1 MSRPRIRVLVTA
13 VGGDLGQALV
23 KSLRVGEVQFE
34 IWGCDVDPSGVGA
47 AFVSSYQAVPLASD
61 AAYVA
66 AIDAICKV
74 HRIEAVIPGS
84 EAEIFALAR
93 QPGLRL
99 PSGAVVV
106 CQPHEWLQTY
116 GDKLLC
122 MRALQHHLDLAA
134 FADGADPADL
144 KRLTDSV
151 GFPLVV
157 KPRRSS
163 GSRAIFLVHT
173 ADELTGCVAEHPDSV
188 VQQFIDD
195 REGEFSVGV
204 FACDAFTEV
213 LAFRRE
219 LNSVSCSW
227 FAETSRDQAVSEYA
241 LRFAQKSK
249 LRGSANIQVRKHAGV
264 VQLLEVNPRFS
275 SLVAARAL
283 CGFRDAEWSVRM
295 ALDSP
300 LPARP
305 GSYRQIRFRRFFDE
319 LVDLGDGYRAV
330 TEWLPNHAKAT
341 GVTGI
346 DSARDLHT
354 KVVNQ
359 PGARSWVKSK

>member
-1 MSRPRIRVLVTA
+1 MSRPPIRVLVTA

-23 KSLRVGEVQFE
+23 KSLRIGEARFE
-34 IWGCDVDPSGVGA
+34 LWGCDADPSGIGA

-61 AAYVA
+61 PAYVS
-66 AIDAICKV
+66 AIDEICKV

-84 EAEIFALAR
+84 EAEIFVLAR

-106 CQPHEWLQTY
+106 CQPQEWLQTY

-122 MRALQHHLDLAA
+122 MRALQQRLELAA
-134 FADGADPADL
+134 FADAADPTDL
-144 KRLTDSV
+144 KRLIDSV

-163 GSRAIFLVHT
+163 GSRAIFLVRS
-173 ADELTGCVAEHPDSV
+173 ADELAGCIAEHPDSV
-188 VQQFIDD
+188 VQQFIDQD
-195 REGEFSVGV
+195 EGEFSVGV

-227 FAETSRDQAVSEYA
+227 FAETSRDQAVCGYA
-241 LRFAQKSK
+241 LSFARESK
-249 LRGSANIQVRKHAGV
+249 LRGSANIQVRKHAGAV
-264 VQLLEVNPRFS
+264 RLLEINPRFS

-283 CGFRDAEWSVRM
+283 CGFRDAEWSILL
-295 ALDSP
+295 ALHSP
-300 LPARP
+300 LTARP
-305 GSYRQIRFRRFFDE
+305 GSYREIRFRRFFDE

-330 TEWLPNHAKAT
+330 TEWMPNHGKAA

-346 DSARDLHT
+346 DSARNLHA
-354 KVVNQ
+354 KVGNQ
-359 PGARSWVKSK
+359 PAARAWVKRK